1 MIRRMHLTLAASWVL
16 ITGTTALS
24 LAAQV
29 SLEATGSLSA
39 DTVGQGDVFELHVA
53 IRVPSGSAVYFPDT
67 VASAFGL
74 ESFGTVDWESSE
86 ASGDDGRLPL
96 VYPLIAFQVGLVPVP
111 GLDVFVGPA
120 TGIEGPSFDT
130 GSVIGEWSGV
140 ASDSG
145 LEALERVP
153 VARQAIWIASPIHP
167 DDISAGLEPR
177 LPSDVLGANWDWP
190 SLIVIV
196 SLSIVFL
203 VAITPMVRK
212 MLTDQGGQEELL
224 DASLGLDPALA
235 RWQAALDELDRILS
249 LGLHLTE
256 DMEEFYGCSSRVVRT
271 YVEGLDSAW
280 GPSFTSSELMV
291 QLRRGVNGSSVNL
304 YGSMDMAE
312 VVKFGRLRPDADSA
326 ERDWRVLR
334 NWVKESRTM
343 KP

>member
-1 MIRRMHLTLAASWVL
+1 MIRRMHLALAASWVL
-16 ITGTTALS
+16 LAGTTALS
-24 LAAQV
+24 LTAQI

-39 DTVGQGDVFELHVA
+39 DTVGQGDVFELYVE

-67 VASAFGL
+67 VPSAFGL
-74 ESFGTVDWESSE
+74 ESFRTVDWESE
-86 ASGDDGRLPL
+86 ALGDNGILTL
-96 VYPLIAFQVGLVPVP
+96 VYPLIAFQIGLVPVP

-130 GSVIGEWSGV
+130 GSVIGEWSAV

-153 VARQAIWIASPIHP
+153 VARQAVWVASPIHP

-177 LPSDVLGANWDWP
+177 LPSDVLGANWDWL
-190 SLIVIV
+190 SLVVIV
-196 SLSIVFL
+196 LLSSVLL
-203 VAITPMVRK
+203 VAITPMLRK

-224 DASLGLDPALA
+224 DASLGLDPSLA

-249 LGLHLTE
+249 LGLHLNE
-256 DMEEFYGCSSRVVRT
+256 DMEEFYGRSSRAVRT
-271 YVEGLDSAW
+271 YVEGLNSAW

-291 QLRRGVNGSSVNL
+291 QLRGGVNGSSVNL

-312 VVKFGRLRPDADSA
+312 VVKFGRLRPGADSA

>member
-1 MIRRMHLTLAASWVL
+1 MIRRMHLALAASWVL
-16 ITGTTALS
+16 LGGTTALS
-24 LAAQV
+24 LTAQV

-39 DTVGQGDVFELHVA
+39 DTVGQGDVFELYVEV
-53 IRVPSGSAVYFPDT
+53 RVPSGSAVYFPDT
-67 VASAFGL
+67 VPSAFGL
-74 ESFGTVDWESSE
+74 ESFRTVDWKSE
-86 ASGDDGRLPL
+86 AFGDGGMLRLI
-96 VYPLIAFQVGLVPVP
+96 YPLIAFQVGLVPVP

-120 TGIEGPSFDT
+120 TGIEGPSFHT

-140 ASDSG
+140 TSDSG

-153 VARQAIWIASPIHP
+153 VARQAVWIASPIHP

-177 LPSDVLGANWDWP
+177 VPSDVLGANWDWP
-190 SLIVIV
+190 SLILIV

-203 VAITPMVRK
+203 IAITPLVMK

-235 RWQAALDELDRILS
+235 RWQAALDELDQILS
-249 LGLHLTE
+249 LGLHLNG
-256 DMEEFYGCSSRVVRT
+256 DMEEFYGRSSRAVRT
-271 YVEGLDSAW
+271 YVEALDAAW

-291 QLRRGVNGSSVNL
+291 QLRRGINGSAVNL

-312 VVKFGRLRPDADSA
+312 VVKFGRLRPDADAA